1 MGKCYFCAAVFNEK
15 IYKTTLCPS
24 CGKEMKI
31 CMNCLHYDSSAH
43 HECREPQ
50 AELVQDKLKA
60 NFCDYFTPGGN
71 REKPLSDG
79 RGKRAK
85 KQFEDL
91 FS

>member
-1 MGKCYFCAAVFNEK
+1 MCNCYFCGASYEEK
-15 IYKTTLCPS
+15 IYKSTLCPS

-50 AELVQDKLKA
+50 AEYVQDRTRA
-60 NFCDYFTPGGN
+60 NFCDYFTPA
-71 REKPLSDG
+71 SG
-79 RGKRAK
+79 RGNSGNEKSGDARK
-85 KQFEDL
+85 KFEDL